1 MAKMKF
7 IGVLEGIEHIVLVD
21 DHDNNDGV
29 YTIILDDKTY
39 KVDAKMMPSEIVTA
53 LINNKSYDI
62 DLDGKDHSSDP
73 LDGRISVRVK
83 GRVLRL
89 EMLEERRKKMKDAQ
103 NSRFVHSGICNITS
117 PMPGKILRY
126 LVKEGDDITEGQGL
140 VVIEAMKMENEI
152 QSPKSGIVKTICA
165 KENDAVENLALLL
178 VIS

>member
-7 IGVLEGIEHIVLVD
+7 IGVLENTEHCVLVD
-21 DHDNNDGV
+21 DHDSNDGV

-126 LVKEGDDITEGQGL
+126 LVKEGEEVKEGQGL

-152 QSPKSGIVKTICA
+152 QAPKSGIIKTICA
-165 KENDAVENLALLL
+165 KDNDAVEHLALLL
-178 VIS
+178 VIA